1 MIEIWS
7 GLTKKKFKI
16 NAFIRHSFSP
26 GPINLIRQI
35 TIFKNQFIKRVYTPT
50 EKKQPSEKDAY

>member
-1 MIEIWS
+1 M
-7 GLTKKKFKI
+7 FKI
-16 NAFIRHSFSP
+16 NAFIQHSFSP
-26 GPINLIRQI
+26 GPINPIRQI